1 MVGDSNERI
10 ATVVRDIQE
19 THPVRSL
26 AIWGWAPGVYV
37 LTGIVPATRDSVTY
51 YQISQGPMQKY
62 YRARFLGDL
71 REKPPD
77 LFIDAVAP
85 DAFMWRGWT
94 ENDGYESDPQLRKF
108 IEDNYIL
115 VDELTLVK
123 GAKPIRF
130 FARREPA
137 SQPQ

>member
-1 MVGDSNERI
+1 
-10 ATVVRDIQE
+10 VR
-19 THPVRSL
+19 
-26 AIWGWAPGVYV
+26 
-37 LTGIVPATRDSVTY
+37 
-51 YQISQGPMQKY
+51 KY

-71 REKPPD
+71 RQTSPD

-85 DAFMWRGWT
+85 DAFMWRDWT
-94 ENDGYESDPQLRKF
+94 ETDGYESDPQLRKF

-137 SQPQ
+137 SQQQ

>member
-1 MVGDSNERI
+1 M
-10 ATVVRDIQE
+10 
-19 THPVRSL
+19 

-37 LTGIVPATRDSVTY
+37 LTGIASRNPRHRLTY
-51 YQISQGPMQKY
+51 RQMSQGPLQEY
-62 YRARFLGDL
+62 FRARFLRDL
-71 REKPPD
+71 REKTPD

-94 ENDGYESDPQLRKF
+94 ENNGYESDPQLRKF

-130 FARREPA
+130 FARRGSA
-137 SQPQ
+137 SH